1 MRGFCSALRAAAG
14 LCPHQT
20 FVCAKG
26 AVDFL
31 LQGFWRPS
39 GVTGAAGGDM
49 VADCI
54 PVRLSPKMHQG
65 IDDLSQDRI
74 DPGRPL
80 RPFFFTR
87 KLQDVRHGRG
97 SSRASYP
104 PKGLCRIMSST
115 WPPKMGAPF
124 PGGGQMNGGWSGLKL
139 DPGELPGTGFSGGC
153 CRSCSASHQFSPT
166 EATAHIAAS
175 FDELIAPACERT
187 GALACSSV
195 VSDLPPRKWTGLSRS
210 AFHLGGTDISQS
222 RVQAT

>member
-124 PGGGQMNGGWSGLKL
+124 PGGADEWWLEWPEAGSRRASRNGVFGRLLQILLCKPSI
-139 DPGELPGTGFSGGC
+139 FSDRSHRPHC
-153 CRSCSASHQFSPT
+153 CF
-166 EATAHIAAS
+166 
-175 FDELIAPACERT
+175 L
-187 GALACSSV
+187 
-195 VSDLPPRKWTGLSRS
+195 
-210 AFHLGGTDISQS
+210 
-222 RVQAT
+222 